1 MEGGLAEGHANVW
14 KVADGTANGK
24 VGGGTGGT
32 IWVRTRVMGQ
42 DRTGALALLKALPE
56 SIKVRAGVDEVHGI
70 DCNLIGN
77 FPHLSAWRFGG
88 ANSETLAERGGEV
101 GNSLRTWRRAC
112 ASGRTEYVGAGCNPT
127 WGIFGQICGGV
138 GKNICGGGI

>member
-1 MEGGLAEGHANVW
+1 MVIGNWIVQVTPHMEDMLWREALLRATQTYERWLMAPPMERLAVEPEVPFEFEQGLWARIE
-14 KVADGTANGK
+14 
-24 VGGGTGGT
+24 
-32 IWVRTRVMGQ
+32 RR
-42 DRTGALALLKALPE
+42 GALALLKALPE

-112 ASGRTEYVGAGCNPT
+112 A
-127 WGIFGQICGGV
+127 FG
-138 GKNICGGGI
+138 